1 MKSLRL
7 LIPYLKVYRREIT
20 WGCVAALISTAL
32 YALAPWALKLAVD
45 DLQTGISARQL
56 AYYAGL
62 FVGLAAVGGVFRYA
76 MRMWL
81 IGMSRKVE
89 QDLRDRIFGHL
100 QKQPAS
106 FYNQNRTGDL
116 MSRMTN
122 DLDNVRN
129 VLGPGFMYPIETI
142 STAVFSIAMMLWISP
157 TLTLITLLLAP
168 PVSYSVFK
176 LGRVTH
182 KLTTRIQEQYS
193 RLSDQAQENL
203 SGARVVRAYSQ
214 EERELAKFDQLNQEY
229 VRRNL
234 SMTRVQALFFPL
246 MGFLFEIGAAII
258 LLVGGLGIIRGS
270 LSLGDFVAFV
280 GYLGMLAWPMIAVG
294 WVANL
299 LQRGA
304 ASMVRIQNLLDTE
317 PEIVSSS
324 QPSSARASAG
334 EIVFENV
341 SVSHDGV
348 REALQ
353 DISFKVRPGETIAIV
368 GRTGSGKSTLV
379 GLLPRLID
387 PSKGRVLIDGV
398 ATNEWNLDEL
408 RKQVGMVPQDAFLFS
423 ATVRENLIF
432 GAPQANE
439 AEVLAA
445 ASISRI
451 DKDVA
456 QFADGYETMVGERGL
471 TLSGGQKGRL
481 TLARA
486 LVRDPSILILD
497 DALSAV
503 DTHTEEEILRGL
515 REFMKGRTSILIAH
529 RVSTVRDAD
538 CIYVLDQ
545 GRIVES
551 GTHEELIALGGYYAD
566 LDHRQSLEQELE
578 MES

>member
-1 MKSLRL
+1 
-7 LIPYLKVYRREIT
+7 
-20 WGCVAALISTAL
+20 
-32 YALAPWALKLAVD
+32 
-45 DLQTGISARQL
+45 
-56 AYYAGL
+56 
-62 FVGLAAVGGVFRYA
+62 
-76 MRMWL
+76 
-81 IGMSRKVE
+81 
-89 QDLRDRIFGHL
+89 
-100 QKQPAS
+100 
-106 FYNQNRTGDL
+106 
-116 MSRMTN
+116 
-122 DLDNVRN
+122 
-129 VLGPGFMYPIETI
+129 
-142 STAVFSIAMMLWISP
+142 
-157 TLTLITLLLAP
+157 
-168 PVSYSVFK
+168 
-176 LGRVTH
+176 
-182 KLTTRIQEQYS
+182 
-193 RLSDQAQENL
+193 
-203 SGARVVRAYSQ
+203 
-214 EERELAKFDQLNQEY
+214 
-229 VRRNL
+229 
-234 SMTRVQALFFPL
+234 
-246 MGFLFEIGAAII
+246 
-258 LLVGGLGIIRGS
+258 
-270 LSLGDFVAFV
+270 
-280 GYLGMLAWPMIAVG
+280 
-294 WVANL
+294 
-299 LQRGA
+299 
-304 ASMVRIQNLLDTE
+304 
-317 PEIVSSS
+317 
-324 QPSSARASAG
+324 
-334 EIVFENV
+334 
-341 SVSHDGV
+341 V

-353 DISFKVRPGETIAIV
+353 DVSFKVRPGETIAIV

-423 ATVRENLIF
+423 STVKENLTF
-432 GAPQANE
+432 GAPE
-439 AEVLAA
+439 ASETEMLEA